1 MSSPSRPSVMLAIG
15 RIIDDRYRL
24 TELLGEGEMGA
35 VYRAERPDGPPVAVK
50 ILHEDL
56 GTDPAQRERFER
68 EARALFALAHPNILE
83 VHDFGVTE
91 GSPYLAMELLEGMSL
106 DRYLE
111 EREPPPSEALE
122 LVAQVLEGLA
132 FAHGLGVL
140 HRDLKS
146 ENVFVTRG
154 PDGRPMAKLL
164 DFGLVKFVDDER
176 WGAGNKLT
184 VMGSV
189 FGTPAYMAPEQ
200 CAGAPVTAA
209 ADVYAAGVIL
219 FEALTGEWPFMEE
232 SRLTMFKAHLASPV
246 PALRATREGL
256 WTCDELEALTQ
267 RALAKLSADRFP
279 DAGAMLAAL
288 RALPAP
294 AARLGEATPSAP
306 TTAARPSRT
315 LIALA
320 IGLGVGVPLLV
331 VAIAAALFF
340 LR

>member
-1 MSSPSRPSVMLAIG
+1 MTSPSRPSVMLALG
-15 RIIDDRYRL
+15 RVIDDRYRL

-35 VYRAERPDGPPVAVK
+35 VYRAERPDGPPAAVK

-68 EARALFALAHPNILE
+68 EARALFALAHPNILA

-111 EREPPPSEALE
+111 EQEPPPNEALD

-132 FAHGLGVL
+132 FAHGRGVL

-146 ENVFVTRG
+146 ENVFVTHG

-232 SRLTMFKAHLASPV
+232 SRLNMFKAHLTAPV
-246 PALRATREGL
+246 PALRDTRQGL
-256 WTCDELEALTQ
+256 WTCDELEALTR
-267 RALAKLSADRFP
+267 RALAKLADDRFP
-279 DAGAMLAAL
+279 DAGAMLEAL
-288 RALPAP
+288 RALPSP
-294 AARLGEATPSAP
+294 AARLATAEPSTP
-306 TTAARPSRT
+306 TPGPRRPPTA
-315 LIALA
+315 LLLGLA
-320 IGLGVGVPLLV
+320 VGVPVLL
-331 VAIAAALFF
+331 AALAVAAFF
-340 LR
+340 LLR